1 MGSFTAE
8 TGMPDY
14 CYEDEAVRDGKAVV
28 AGIDEAGRGPWA
40 GPVLAAA
47 VVLDRAKIPRTLAR
61 RLDDSKKL
69 SPEVR
74 EELFEKLRGL
84 AAIGIGRAEVA
95 EIDIFNI
102 LNATFIAMGRAVAAL
117 GLKPDLALVD
127 GNRAPALA
135 CPVRCIVEGDGRSLS
150 IAAASIA
157 AKVTRDRI
165 MRAHGIEF
173 PGYGFENHMGY
184 GTPEH
189 RASLAR
195 LGPSPIHRRSFAPV
209 LKMLNP
215 ARAGLPHLESESL

>member
-1 MGSFTAE
+1 
-8 TGMPDY
+8 MPDFGF
-14 CYEDEAVRDGKAVV
+14 EDEALQDGKSVIV
-28 AGIDEAGRGPWA
+28 GIDEAGRGPWA

-47 VVLDRAKIPRTLAR
+47 VVLDRRRVSGKLQR

-69 SPEVR
+69 TPAVR
-74 EELFEKLRGL
+74 EELFRQLQGVAR
-84 AAIGIGRAEVA
+84 IGVGRAEVA

-117 GLKPDLALVD
+117 GVRPDLALVD
-127 GNRAPALA
+127 GNVAPALA
-135 CPVRCIVEGDGRSLS
+135 CPVRCVVEGDGLSLS

-165 MRAHGIEF
+165 MQALAAEF

-189 RASLAR
+189 QRALAR
-195 LGPSPIHRRSFAPV
+195 LGPSPIHRRSFMPI

-215 ARAGLPHLESESL
+215 AMADAQPVAGDST

>member
-1 MGSFTAE
+1 
-8 TGMPDY
+8 MPDFGF
-14 CYEDEAVRDGKAVV
+14 EDEALRDGKSVI

-47 VVLDRAKIPRTLAR
+47 VVLDRTRVSENLRR

-69 SPEVR
+69 APAVR
-74 EELFEKLRGL
+74 EELFQELQSVAR
-84 AAIGIGRAEVA
+84 IGVGQAEVA

-117 GLKPDLALVD
+117 GVSPDFALVD
-127 GNRAPALA
+127 GNRAPMLS
-135 CPVRCIVEGDGRSLS
+135 CPVRCVVEGDGLSLS

-165 MRAHGIEF
+165 MQALALEF
-173 PGYGFENHMGY
+173 PGYGFENHKGY

-189 RASLAR
+189 QAALAR
-195 LGPSPIHRRSFAPV
+195 LGPSPIHRRSFVPI

-215 ARAGLPHLESESL
+215 ARAGLPHVEGESA